1 MPIVRIEIREGKSPE
16 YKSAVLDGV
25 HAALVESFRIPD
37 WDRVQLLYELPAAK
51 FEAGRKSDNVTIVTI
66 MAFAGRSRDAKKKLY
81 KGIVDRLAVSPGIS
95 GDDITIVLLEQP
107 LEDWGVRGGKP
118 ADEVDLG
125 FKVDV

>member
-25 HAALVESFRIPD
+25 HAALVDGFRIPD

-81 KGIVDRLAVSPGIS
+81 KGIVDRLTVSPGIS